1 MKRNLQNRELLK
13 GYLFAIGATAI
24 WSANFIIARG
34 LSTSIT
40 PVTLAF
46 WRWVVAVIVLLP
58 FALKY
63 LIAEWN
69 IVKKNILYLAI
80 TAFLGVTTFNT
91 LLYFAGHTT
100 TAMNLSLISITFP
113 IFIII
118 LSQFFLNDPVTVHKS
133 VGIVI
138 VAVGVVLL
146 ITKGNIYILMNMS
159 FTIGDL
165 FMLIASVVFAV
176 YSILLRR
183 KPKQMGVLS
192 FLLSTFI
199 LGLIFLFPF
208 YIWEYS
214 TTPRVQFETKTVLAI
229 LYIGIFASLI
239 AFILW
244 NKAVAAVGPSK
255 AGMVY
260 YILPLFSGALAYFF
274 LNESISMIH
283 FYSMLLIVP
292 GILIANYDRKKD
304 K

>member
-1 MKRNLQNRELLK
+1 MKRNLQNRDLLK

-199 LGLIFLFPF
+199 LGLFFLFPF

-214 TTPRVQFETKTVLAI
+214 ITPRVQFETKTVLAI

-260 YILPLFSGALAYFF
+260 YVLPLFSGTLAYFF